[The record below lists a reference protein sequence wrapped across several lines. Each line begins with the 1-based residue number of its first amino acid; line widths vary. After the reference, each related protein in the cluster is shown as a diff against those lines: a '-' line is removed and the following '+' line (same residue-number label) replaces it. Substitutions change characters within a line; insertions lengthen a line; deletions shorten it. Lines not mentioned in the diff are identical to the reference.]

1 MHSRL
6 TGQISNKNGHDMSE
20 RKRKEKRKNIFFLE
34 KNKKKIGNQN
44 KAKYLK

>member
-20 RKRKEKRKNIFFLE
+20 RKRKEKRKNIFFG
-34 KNKKKIGNQN
+34 KKQERIGNQN
-44 KAKYLK
+44 KAKYLM